1 MVDGRL
7 ILIARLFMLNC
18 FYSRRIT
25 VFSCFKFVVPFQF
38 HSFTLESFNHVII
51 SIRSDFMQTSFYAT
65 IQLNRTRSIKK
76 DRDRNTILPTAK
88 YRKRNS

>member
-25 VFSCFKFVVPFQF
+25 VFSCFKFVVPFVYTRIVQSCY
-38 HSFTLESFNHVII
+38 HLD
-51 SIRSDFMQTSFYAT
+51 SIRFYANEFLRDNST
-65 IQLNRTRSIKK
+65 ESNSIDKEGSRSEYYF
-76 DRDRNTILPTAK
+76 A
-88 YRKRNS
+88 NSEI